1 MHLNL
6 MRLLA
11 ERASSAEGS
20 AEAVLAAAALLNAVP
35 LANLLTEGSVD
46 TA

>member
-1 MHLNL
+1 MDLYL

-11 ERASSAEGS
+11 ERTSSAEGG
-20 AEAVLAAAALLNAVP
+20 AEAVLAAAAFLDAVS